1 MIPDF
6 SVFFSSMFQVFL
18 LLITYCKCVHVYL
31 FIFYRKSYISNN
43 KFSVYIDLLKL
54 FCL

>member
-6 SVFFSSMFQVFL
+6 SGFFSMFQVFL
-18 LLITYCKCVHVYL
+18 LLITYCKYVHVY
-31 FIFYRKSYISNN
+31 FFYRKSYISNN
-43 KFSVYIDLLKL
+43 KFSVHIDLLKL